1 VLWDKIHCIGLQCR
15 PDDFERR
22 RRVGRCGDRFDDGL
36 ALRRLAGQQHLAFVS
51 EVAEERP
58 LGQVGPLTDLG
69 EHHHGDLRRY
79 GQAVDLSVRKLR
91 YFAVL
96 AEERNFTRAASK
108 LFVAQQSLSRQIRDL
123 EVEVGATLLFR
134 TTRSVELTPA
144 GEAFLIHVRNALA
157 SLDAGFEVVRQYG
170 AGAAGRLRI
179 GFGMGAALELTPHIL
194 EEFSRQFP
202 NVTIEMREFA
212 LPDQS
217 AGLSDLWADV
227 AFIRPPLALHD
238 IVSETLFVEPRVLTV
253 SVRHPLA
260 ERSALWVKDI
270 LEVPLAVGRS
280 TDEEYRRFWSL
291 RDFRSDVTEPLL
303 RPTTTNTE
311 EIELVAAG
319 LACTVNPA
327 AFMRYLPHSGVRYIP
342 IIDVPGSSVAV
353 AWRKDRSSPLAL
365 AFNRVA
371 HQVAICE
378 TAIVKAIENPFP
390 ELKLAAQ
397 PRGGG

>member
-1 VLWDKIHCIGLQCR
+1 M
-15 PDDFERR
+15 
-22 RRVGRCGDRFDDGL
+22 
-36 ALRRLAGQQHLAFVS
+36 
-51 EVAEERP
+51 
-58 LGQVGPLTDLG
+58 
-69 EHHHGDLRRY
+69 
-79 GQAVDLSVRKLR
+79 DLSVRKLR

-144 GEAFLIHVRNALA
+144 GEAFLVHVRSALA
-157 SLDAGFEVVRQYG
+157 SLDAGLDEVRQYG
-170 AGAAGRLRI
+170 AGAAGQLRI
-179 GFGMGAALELTPHIL
+179 GFGLGAALELTPFIL
-194 EEFSRQFP
+194 EEFGRQFP

-227 AFIRPPLALHD
+227 AFIRPPLAVHD
-238 IVSETLFVEPRVLTV
+238 IVSESLFVEPRVLTV

-260 ERSALWVKDI
+260 DRTAVSVKDI

-291 RDFRSDVTEPLL
+291 QDFRSGVTEPLL
-303 RPTTTNTE
+303 RPATSNTE

-319 LACTVNPA
+319 MACTVNPA
-327 AFMRYLPHSGVRYIP
+327 AIMRYLPHAGVRYIP
-342 IIDVPGSSVAV
+342 IIDVPGSTVAV
-353 AWRKDRSSPLAL
+353 AWRKDRGSPLAL

-371 HQVAICE
+371 HQVARRE
-378 TAIVKAIENPFP
+378 TDIVKAIEDPFSQP
-390 ELKLAAQ
+390 KLAA
-397 PRGGG
+397 PPADGEP